1 MVDIRKLKQKA
12 IKNVITSEFEIE
24 EGLKIAFEEGY
35 KEGYSLHE
43 KKLKKI
49 LNKLKKIKWQAL

>member
-1 MVDIRKLKQKA
+1 MVEVEKLKQKA
-12 IKNVITSEFEIE
+12 VKNVITSEFEIE

-35 KEGYSLHE
+35 KEGYCLYE

-49 LNKLKKIKWQAL
+49 LNKLKKIK

>member
-1 MVDIRKLKQKA
+1 MVEIEKLKQKA
-12 IKNVITSEFEIE
+12 IRNIVTSEFEIE

-35 KEGYSLHE
+35 KEGYSLYE

-49 LNKLKKIKWQAL
+49 LNQLKEIK